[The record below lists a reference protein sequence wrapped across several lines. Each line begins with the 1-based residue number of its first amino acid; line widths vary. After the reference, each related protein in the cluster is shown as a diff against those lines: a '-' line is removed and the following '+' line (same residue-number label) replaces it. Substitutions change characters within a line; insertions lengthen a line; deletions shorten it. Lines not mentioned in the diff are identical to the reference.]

1 MPLICYVS
9 DQWGSIRSPYLG
21 HGEVTGWWLAAHPAH
36 QPELLLKSDNSFFVP
51 KFKLCWPAYQE
62 TCGGG
67 RRALGHGADCR
78 ATTRQMA
85 LGPMESYSYARLA
98 QLRDS

>member
-36 QPELLLKSDNSFFVP
+36 QPELLLKSNNSFFVL
-51 KFKLCWPAYQE
+51 KLGFAGLYTKKHVE
-62 TCGGG
+62 VGSMF
-67 RRALGHGADCR
+67 LD
-78 ATTRQMA
+78 MA
-85 LGPMESYSYARLA
+85 
-98 QLRDS
+98 